1 MRPPLASR
9 IARALLRLLLRSDEE
24 DAFGDLE
31 EERWR
36 RQRDRRDS
44 GAGPGAAGEIWY
56 LREVASLAVA
66 VAMQRVTELGERIQG
81 RRGTMGGLGRDLRH
95 ALRLLAREPGTT
107 LAIVVTLAVAV
118 GATTTVAAVADAAF
132 LRRLPYPHA
141 ERLVRV
147 YSGSR
152 EDPGAT
158 TSLSPLDLR
167 DLRSYGS
174 VVEAVGAWTRGESV
188 HLATAGEPR
197 RLNAPRASAALFR
210 ILGVE
215 PALGRFFG
223 PEEEVPGG
231 ADAVVL
237 SHGLWVEAFGA
248 DSTLVGRSVTLDGA
262 SYRVVGVAP
271 PEGALPRDADLWRA
285 LALGPEWY
293 DPGRW
298 GWQFLAVVARLRPG
312 IEPAT
317 ASELFTARLAL
328 AVPERVERGQTRV
341 VRTLY
346 EERVGASGRGVLLL
360 LAAVGLL
367 LAMAC
372 ANVMNVALARAERRV
387 GDYGLRR
394 ALGCGPGPLIRLVA
408 FETAAL
414 AVLGGLGGTALAW
427 AGLRVLARAD
437 VGDLTYLDSL
447 RMDPRVAAFTLALTV
462 VTAAVFGLAPVR
474 RALRTDPRA
483 VLRAA
488 GTGADA
494 SRAARRTRGALVVSQ
509 VAVAY
514 TLLVAVGLSASAFL
528 GLLERDPGF
537 RADGV
542 LTASIELPAGAYEGE
557 AAVSFYRSLM
567 DRVRAVPG
575 VTRAGAVYVLPLDG
589 LGWSASI
596 ELIDPDPAVTD
607 PDPGGNMRPVSPG
620 YFETLEIPL
629 LDGRTFTPDDDF
641 RGSPVVVVDEVLADR
656 YWPGGS
662 PVGSRVQV
670 GALSPQPATVVGVV
684 GSVPD
689 ASLAGPDAGHVYF
702 PLFQRPMRAMV
713 LVARTSGDAAGL
725 APAMRAVVREV
736 DPRIPVT
743 GLSTLDS
750 RVRDSLAAPEA
761 GLLLLGIFG
770 LVATLLAAVGIYGVL
785 SHAISRRAPEIGT
798 RMALGATRRSV
809 LASVVGRAVRLW
821 VAGALVGSVGAL
833 SAAGA
838 LDRLVPGVRTADPAP
853 WALALLGLGGVA
865 VIAAALPA
873 IRATGVDP
881 ARVLRAE

>member
-1 MRPPLASR
+1 MGP
-9 IARALLRLLLRSDEE
+9 RAGDEV
-24 DAFGDLE
+24 
-31 EERWR
+31 
-36 RQRDRRDS
+36 
-44 GAGPGAAGEIWY
+44 WY
-56 LREVASLAVA
+56 LREATSLAVA
-66 VAMQRVTELGERIQG
+66 VVLQRARELQERIQG
-81 RRGTMGGLGRDLRH
+81 RKGAMNGLGRDLRQ
-95 ALRLLAREPGTT
+95 ALRLLTREPGTT
-107 LAIVVTLAVAV
+107 LAIALTLAVAV
-118 GATTTVAAVADAAF
+118 GATTTIAAVADAAF

-152 EDPGAT
+152 EDPEAT

-167 DLRSYGS
+167 DLRSYPT
-174 VVEAVGAWTRGESV
+174 VVEAVGAWTRGETV
-188 HLATAGEPR
+188 HLATGVEPR
-197 RLNAPRASAALFR
+197 RLDAPRASAELFR
-210 ILGVE
+210 ILGLE
-215 PALGRFFG
+215 PELGRFFG
-223 PEEEVPGG
+223 PEEEAPGRD
-231 ADAVVL
+231 DAVVL
-237 SHGLWVEAFGA
+237 SHALWVDAFGA
-248 DSTLVGRSVTLDGA
+248 DSALVGRSITLDGA
-262 SYRVVGVAP
+262 AYRVVGVAP
-271 PEGALPRDADLWRA
+271 PEGALPRDADLWRP

-293 DPGRW
+293 DPERW
-298 GWQFLAVVARLRPG
+298 GWQFLAAVARLRPG
-312 IEPAT
+312 LETAD
-317 ASELFTARLAL
+317 ASELLTARLAL

-346 EERVGASGRGVLLL
+346 DERVGASGRGVLLL

-408 FETAAL
+408 FETVGL
-414 AVLGGLGGTALAW
+414 SVLGGLGGAAIAW
-427 AGLRVLARAD
+427 AGLRALARAD
-437 VGDLTYLDSL
+437 LAGLTYLGSL
-447 RMDPRVAAFTLALTV
+447 QMDPRVAAFTLALTV
-462 VTAAVFGLAPVR
+462 VTAAAFGLAPVR
-474 RALRTDPRA
+474 RALRTDPRT

-488 GTGADA
+488 GAGADA
-494 SRAARRTRGALVVSQ
+494 SRAARRTRNALVVTQ
-509 VAVAY
+509 VALAY
-514 TLLVAVGLSASAFL
+514 TLLVAMGLSASAFL

-537 RADGV
+537 RADSV
-542 LTASIELPAGAYEGE
+542 LTASIELPADAYQGGAG
-557 AAVSFYRSLM
+557 ASFYRSLL
-567 DRVRAVPG
+567 DRIRGMPG

-629 LDGRTFTPDDDF
+629 LDGRTFTDADDL
-641 RGSPVVVVDEVLADR
+641 RASPVVVVDEILADR

-662 PVGSRVQV
+662 AVGSRVQV
-670 GALSPQPATVVGVV
+670 STLSRAPATVVGVV

-689 ASLAGPDAGHVYF
+689 QSLASPGAGHVYF

-713 LVARTSGDAAGL
+713 LVARTSGDPVGL
-725 APAMRAVVREV
+725 APALRGAVREA

-743 GLSTLDS
+743 ELSTLES
-750 RVRDSLAAPEA
+750 RIRHSLAAPEA
-761 GLLLLGIFG
+761 GLLLLGLFG

-809 LASVVGRAVRLW
+809 LGSVVGQAVRLW
-821 VAGALVGSVGAL
+821 IVGALLGTAGAL
-833 SAAGA
+833 SAAGV
-838 LDRLVPGVRTADPAP
+838 LDRLVPGVRTADPIP

-873 IRATGVDP
+873 IRATWIDP
-881 ARVLRAE
+881 AHVLKAE